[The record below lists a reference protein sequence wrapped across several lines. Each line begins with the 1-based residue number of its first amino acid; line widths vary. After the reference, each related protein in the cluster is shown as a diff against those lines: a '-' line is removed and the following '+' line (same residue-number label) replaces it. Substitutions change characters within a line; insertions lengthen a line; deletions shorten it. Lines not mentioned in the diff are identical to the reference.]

1 MRQNSF
7 SASEQIETSFL
18 DFLESPGA
26 SRAEKVVKFCHHEGG
41 SMQRTMGREGRCPVR
56 ETKGP

>member
-26 SRAEKVVKFCHHEGG
+26 SRAEKVVKFCHHEGEYAENDG
-41 SMQRTMGREGRCPVR
+41 ARGAMSCSGN
-56 ETKGP
+56 